1 VPGGDET
8 GILLWRKNGT
18 HNTPIAVLADSAK
31 NWCQNKRFRAVMSG
45 PRIGTASVEGS
56 MGECGGGIVAQS
68 IALYA
73 YGGRSL
79 HRTTC
84 KLIYALRTGLLAFTL
99 VGFVS
104 AQTVRPEAEKQ
115 LAHDIYKEFIEIQSG
130 FTTGATTPVAEA
142 AAARLRAA
150 GFLDSDIFVGGAIPK
165 KANLV
170 VRYHGTGARKPLLL
184 LAHIDVVEA
193 KREDWS
199 MDPFQLTEKDGY
211 FYGRGTGDDKAQAAV
226 WIANL
231 IQYKKEGFKP
241 DRDIIVALT
250 ADEEGGGPYN
260 GVDWLLKNHRELIDA
275 EFALNEGGWGESLD
289 GKKLSN
295 DLQVSEK
302 YVLNFRFEVRNKGG
316 HSSLPVPDNAIYH
329 LAFAL
334 AHLST
339 FEFPLKTNEVTAAYF
354 QQMSKIETGAIKEEL
369 AKVAEGSQ
377 EAMKKVAA
385 VSPAWNATLRT
396 TCVATMLEGG
406 HAINALPQLAAAN
419 VNCRVLP
426 EDPAEYVAT
435 TLKKVVNDDQVTI
448 TPTLEFAAGPPS
460 PMRPDVLAAV
470 NNTTEKIWPGVK
482 TVPIMVMGATDGRY
496 LRVAG
501 IPTYG
506 VQGFFFDRN
515 DIRFHGRDE
524 RMAVQSFYEGQLFL
538 YDLVKALSAPAK

>member
-1 VPGGDET
+1 
-8 GILLWRKNGT
+8 
-18 HNTPIAVLADSAK
+18 
-31 NWCQNKRFRAVMSG
+31 M
-45 PRIGTASVEGS
+45 
-56 MGECGGGIVAQS
+56 
-68 IALYA
+68 
-73 YGGRSL
+73 
-79 HRTTC
+79 
-84 KLIYALRTGLLAFTL
+84 
-99 VGFVS
+99 
-104 AQTVRPEAEKQ
+104 RPDAEKQ
-115 LAHDIYKEFIEIQSG
+115 LAHDIYKEFIEVQSG
-130 FTTGATTPVAEA
+130 YTTGSTTPVAQA
-142 AAARLRAA
+142 AAARLKAA
-150 GFLDSDIFVGGAIPK
+150 GFPDSDIYVGGASPK

-184 LAHIDVVEA
+184 LAHTDVVEA

-199 MDPFQLTEKDGY
+199 MDPFQFVEKDGY

-231 IQYKKEGFKP
+231 IQYQKEGFKP

-260 GVDWLLKNHRELIDA
+260 GVDWLIKNHRELINA

-295 DLQVSEK
+295 DLQISEK

-316 HSSLPVPDNAIYH
+316 HSSIPVADNAIYH

-334 AHLST
+334 AHLSAYG
-339 FEFPLKTNEVTAAYF
+339 FPLKTNEVTAAYF
-354 QQMSKIETGAIKEEL
+354 EQMSKIDAGAVKEDL
-369 AKVAEGSQ
+369 AKAAAGSQ
-377 EAMKKVAA
+377 EAMQKVAA
-385 VSPAWNATLRT
+385 AAPAWNATLRT
-396 TCVATMLEGG
+396 TCVATQLEGG
-406 HAINALPQLAAAN
+406 HAMNALPQLAAAN

-426 EDPAEYVAT
+426 EDTPEYVLA
-435 TLKKVVNDDQVTI
+435 TLKEVVADKEVTI
-448 TPTLEFAAGPPS
+448 TPVLAMTAGPVS

-470 NNTTEKIWPGVK
+470 SSTTQKIWPGVQ

-496 LRVAG
+496 LRAAG

-524 RMAVQSFYEGQLFL
+524 RMAVQSFYDGQAFL
-538 YDLVKALSAPAK
+538 YDLVKTLSQPGE